1 MQKISLF
8 LFLISS
14 LVCLPACD
22 ELDERAID
30 NKKMIR
36 AMQDR
41 KPQRIT
47 PKNLHDWV
55 KRKGEAWCFLA
66 QKDLYRQVKRALAD
80 SSLKKITDFDAL
92 PTLPVVDSL
101 IQQYSLEMQGYS
113 FSKKHD
119 LPEEVQNMLKTYQQ
133 KEASR
138 EALVKENKDKVY
150 FTTPILLDNE
160 LVGAWLI
167 SFPIKQAR
175 RWYDY
180 RDLR

>member
-8 LFLISS
+8 LFLIGS
-14 LVCLPACD
+14 LAYLPACD

-47 PKNLHDWV
+47 PKNLQDWV

-66 QKDLYRQVKRALAD
+66 QKDLYRQVKRALANNT
-80 SSLKKITDFDAL
+80 LKKTTDFDTL
-92 PTLPVVDSL
+92 PPLPVVDSL
-101 IQQYSLEMQGYS
+101 MQQYSIEMQGYS
-113 FSKKHD
+113 FSKKYD
-119 LPEEVQNMLKTYQQ
+119 LPEEVQTMLKTYQQ

-138 EALVKENKDKVY
+138 EALVKESKDKVY

-160 LVGAWLI
+160 MVGAWLI